1 MKLRLE
7 NFENIYTS
15 VIEPPSYKCKLSY
28 MIYPAHIAKTA
39 FKDHF
44 CYDFVI
50 RQADTAQSI
59 DCCLEIWDKTMDNDD
74 YTIYV
79 ETFSP
84 DTKVE
89 IARSNISTQFG
100 FLDMICN
107 DVIIPFEDTI

>member
-7 NFENIYTS
+7 NFEYIYMS

-28 MIYPAHIAKTA
+28 TIQPSLIAKTA
-39 FKDHF
+39 FRDHF

-50 RQADTAQSI
+50 RQVDTGQAI
-59 DCCLEIWDKTMDNDD
+59 DCCLEIWDKPTDEDD
-74 YTIYV
+74 FTIYI

-84 DTKVE
+84 DTKTE

-107 DVIIPFEDTI
+107 DVIIPLEQNT